1 MKKVVM
7 KKITTILSISACLLA
22 FTSCEDWLDMPSE
35 SKADSTTIFESLD
48 RAEMAVVGAYNSLNN
63 QELGYQLLEG
73 TDESASTEN
82 NSKYNVSNYDYTNTS
97 SMLNS
102 TYTSMYKAIEYANVC
117 IKNLPDMSVD
127 ESEQVKLNGLL
138 GEALAIRAYA
148 YWNIVRFYGDVP
160 YTDVPTSELTTYSS
174 SRVSR
179 DTIYD
184 HCVTDLQRAVELLPW
199 YDEGYLST
207 PERISKNAAYGILAR
222 VALYA
227 AGYSLRWDLNTVPYD
242 KSTVKIAQR
251 DDTER
256 IRELYQIA
264 ADACKAVINH
274 GKNDLLDDYDQLF
287 RDLANQ
293 TYNEETMFEFG
304 SYGPNGTNTRT
315 GYTNGIP
322 TSGQDNSTGGMGKGG
337 TQMMAMPTFYFAF
350 DEDDQRRDVSVCNY
364 GLKLSSNGNKY
375 QMNTFAGMGV
385 GKYRINWKSEK
396 GTKDDRRDINW
407 PLLRYADVLLMYA
420 EALNELNNGAT
431 PEAVNAVKQVRMRAF
446 HNDEDRVGSIPT
458 DYTAFRN
465 YIIKERKLELS
476 NEGLR
481 KSDLAR
487 WGILVDY
494 LTEEKAKLVRL
505 CKREGEYAN
514 VKPYRAYK
522 LTSTPEFLDPTIA
535 LDYIEMDESD
545 VTSILKPYELQTL
558 HTTNSS
564 SKGAVE
570 KTFYEVGDE
579 VYYLENQVPVGSE
592 FKEVKYTILNMFSVN
607 TIKQKGNLSV
617 DEKKEAGVKEDGTST
632 GSDVTISSENSWI
645 TGNAGVYYGMKKN
658 MVEIL
663 PFSTTAII
671 DVNPGLKDQQHPC
684 Y

>member
-1 MKKVVM
+1 MKVM
-7 KKITTILSISACLLA
+7 KKITAILSMSACLLA
-22 FTSCEDWLDMPSE
+22 FTSCEDWLNMPSE
-35 SKADSTTIFESLD
+35 SKADSSTVFESLD
-48 RAEMAVVGAYNSLNN
+48 RAEMAVVGAYNSLNT
-63 QELGYQLLEG
+63 QELGYQLLMG
-73 TDESASTEN
+73 TDECVSTES

-117 IKNLPDMSVD
+117 IKNLPAMSV
-127 ESEQVKLNGLL
+127 SEGEQTKLNGLL
-138 GEALAIRAYA
+138 GEAFAIRAYA
-148 YWNIVRFYGDVP
+148 YWCIVRFYGDVP
-160 YTDVPTSELTTYSS
+160 YTDVPTSDLTTYSS

-179 DTIYD
+179 DIIYD
-184 HCVTDLQRAVELLPW
+184 NCVADLQRAVELLPW
-199 YDEGYLST
+199 YDEGYLKT

-242 KSTVKIAQR
+242 KATVKIAQR

-264 ADACKAVINH
+264 ADACKAVIVH
-274 GKNDLLDDYDQLF
+274 GKNGLLDDYDQIF
-287 RDLANQ
+287 RDLGNQ
-293 TYNEETMFEFG
+293 TYNEETIFEFG
-304 SYGPNGTNTRT
+304 SYGPNGTNVRT

-337 TQMMAMPTFYFAF
+337 GAMIAMPTFYFEF
-350 DEDDQRRDVSVCNY
+350 DKDDQRRDVSICNY
-364 GLKLSSNGNKY
+364 GLKLSSNGNEY

-431 PEAVNAVKQVRMRAF
+431 VEAVNAVKQVRMRAF
-446 HNDEDRVGSIPT
+446 RNDEDKIGTIPT
-458 DYTAFRN
+458 SYEDFRN

-505 CKREGEYAN
+505 CNREGEYVD

-522 LTSTPEFLDPTIA
+522 LTSTPKFLDPTIA
-535 LDYIEMDESD
+535 LDYIEMDEDD
-545 VTSILKPYELQTL
+545 VKPILTTYELQKL
-558 HTTNSS
+558 HIMNNGSS
-564 SKGAVE
+564 GYVE
-570 KTFYEVGDE
+570 KTFYEVGDK
-579 VYYLENQVPVGSE
+579 VYYTKDAVPAGQKVE
-592 FKEVKYTILNMFSVN
+592 EVKYTILNMFSVR

-617 DEKKEAGVKEDGTST
+617 EEKKEAGVDENGNLT
-632 GSDVTISSENSWI
+632 GVDVTICANNAWI
-645 TGNAGVYYGMKKN
+645 TGNTGIYYGMKKN

-671 DVNPGLKDQQHPC
+671 DVNPGLAGQQHPC

>member
-1 MKKVVM
+1 MKVM
-7 KKITTILSISACLLA
+7 KKITAILSMSACLLA
-22 FTSCEDWLDMPSE
+22 FTSCEDWLNMPSE
-35 SKADSTTIFESLD
+35 SKADSSTVFESLD
-48 RAEMAVVGAYNSLNN
+48 RAEMAVVGAYNSLNT
-63 QELGYQLLEG
+63 QELGYQLLMG
-73 TDESASTEN
+73 TDECVSTES

-117 IKNLPDMSVD
+117 IKNLPAMSV
-127 ESEQVKLNGLL
+127 SEGEQTKLNGLL
-138 GEALAIRAYA
+138 GEAFAIRAYA
-148 YWNIVRFYGDVP
+148 YWCIVRFYGDVP
-160 YTDVPTSELTTYSS
+160 YTDVPTSNLTTYSS

-179 DTIYD
+179 DIIYD
-184 HCVTDLQRAVELLPW
+184 NCVADLQRAVELLPW
-199 YDEGYLST
+199 YDEGYLKT

-242 KSTVKIAQR
+242 KATVKIAQR

-264 ADACKAVINH
+264 ADACKAVIVH
-274 GKNDLLDDYDQLF
+274 GKNGLLDDYDQIF
-287 RDLANQ
+287 RDLGNQ
-293 TYNEETMFEFG
+293 TYNEETIFEFG
-304 SYGPNGTNTRT
+304 SYGPNGTNVRT

-337 TQMMAMPTFYFAF
+337 GAMIAMPTFYFEF
-350 DEDDQRRDVSVCNY
+350 DKDDQRRDVSICNY
-364 GLKLSSNGNKY
+364 GLKLSSNGNEY

-431 PEAVNAVKQVRMRAF
+431 VEAVNAVKQVRMRAF
-446 HNDEDRVGSIPT
+446 RNDEDKIGTIPT
-458 DYTAFRN
+458 SYEDFRN

-505 CKREGEYAN
+505 CNREGEYVD

-522 LTSTPEFLDPTIA
+522 LTSTPKFLDPTIA
-535 LDYIEMDESD
+535 LDYIEMDEDD
-545 VTSILKPYELQTL
+545 VKPILTTYELQKL
-558 HTTNSS
+558 HIMNNGSS
-564 SKGAVE
+564 GYVE
-570 KTFYEVGDE
+570 KTFYEVGDK
-579 VYYLENQVPVGSE
+579 VYYTKDAVPAGQKVE
-592 FKEVKYTILNMFSVN
+592 EVKYTILNMFSVR

-617 DEKKEAGVKEDGTST
+617 EEKKEAGVDENGNLT
-632 GSDVTISSENSWI
+632 GVDVTICANNAWI
-645 TGNAGVYYGMKKN
+645 TGNTGIYYGMKKN

-671 DVNPGLKDQQHPC
+671 DVNPGLAGQQHPC

>member
-1 MKKVVM
+1 M
-7 KKITTILSISACLLA
+7 SACLLA
-22 FTSCEDWLDMPSE
+22 FTSCEDWLNMPSE
-35 SKADSTTIFESLD
+35 SKADSSTVFESLD
-48 RAEMAVVGAYNSLNN
+48 RAEMAVVGAYNSLNT
-63 QELGYQLLEG
+63 QELGYQLLMG
-73 TDESASTEN
+73 TDECVSTES

-117 IKNLPDMSVD
+117 IKNLPAMSV
-127 ESEQVKLNGLL
+127 SEGEQTKLNGLL
-138 GEALAIRAYA
+138 GEAFAIRAYA
-148 YWNIVRFYGDVP
+148 YWCIVRFYGDVP
-160 YTDVPTSELTTYSS
+160 YTDVPTSDLTTYSS

-179 DTIYD
+179 DIIYD
-184 HCVTDLQRAVELLPW
+184 NCVADLQRAVELLPW
-199 YDEGYLST
+199 YDEGYLKT

-242 KSTVKIAQR
+242 KATVKIAQR

-264 ADACKAVINH
+264 ADACKAVIVH
-274 GKNDLLDDYDQLF
+274 GKNGLLDDYDQIF
-287 RDLANQ
+287 RDLGNQ
-293 TYNEETMFEFG
+293 TYNEETIFEFG
-304 SYGPNGTNTRT
+304 SYGPNGTNVRT

-337 TQMMAMPTFYFAF
+337 GAMIAMPTFYFEF
-350 DEDDQRRDVSVCNY
+350 DKDDQRRDVSICNY
-364 GLKLSSNGNKY
+364 GLKLSNNGNEY

-431 PEAVNAVKQVRMRAF
+431 VEAVNAVKQVRMRAF
-446 HNDEDRVGSIPT
+446 RNDEDKIGTIPT
-458 DYTAFRN
+458 SYEDFRN

-505 CKREGEYAN
+505 CNREGEYVD

-522 LTSTPEFLDPTIA
+522 LTSTPKFLDPTIA
-535 LDYIEMDESD
+535 LDYIEMDEDD
-545 VTSILKPYELQTL
+545 VKPILTTYELQKL
-558 HTTNSS
+558 HIMNNGSS
-564 SKGAVE
+564 GYVE
-570 KTFYEVGDE
+570 KTFYEVGDK
-579 VYYLENQVPVGSE
+579 VYYTKDAVPAGQKVE
-592 FKEVKYTILNMFSVN
+592 EVKYTILNMFSVR

-617 DEKKEAGVKEDGTST
+617 EEKKEAGVDENGNLT
-632 GSDVTISSENSWI
+632 GVDVTICANNAWI
-645 TGNAGVYYGMKKN
+645 TGNTGIYYGMKKN

-671 DVNPGLKDQQHPC
+671 DVNPGLAGQQHPC

>member
-1 MKKVVM
+1 MKVM
-7 KKITTILSISACLLA
+7 KKITAILSMSACLLA
-22 FTSCEDWLDMPSE
+22 FTSCEDWLNMPSE
-35 SKADSTTIFESLD
+35 SKADSSTVFESLD
-48 RAEMAVVGAYNSLNN
+48 RAEMAVVGAYNSLNT
-63 QELGYQLLEG
+63 QELGYQLLMG
-73 TDESASTEN
+73 TDECVSTES

-117 IKNLPDMSVD
+117 IKNLPAMSV
-127 ESEQVKLNGLL
+127 SEGEQTKLNGLL
-138 GEALAIRAYA
+138 GEAFAVRAYA
-148 YWNIVRFYGDVP
+148 YWCIVRFYGDVP
-160 YTDVPTSELTTYSS
+160 YTDVPTSDLTTYSS

-179 DTIYD
+179 DIIYD
-184 HCVTDLQRAVELLPW
+184 NCVADLQRAVELLPW
-199 YDEGYLST
+199 YDEGYLKT

-242 KSTVKIAQR
+242 KATVKIAQR

-264 ADACKAVINH
+264 ADACKAVIVH
-274 GKNDLLDDYDQLF
+274 GKNGLLDDYDQIF
-287 RDLANQ
+287 RDLGNQ
-293 TYNEETMFEFG
+293 TYNEETIFEFG
-304 SYGPNGTNTRT
+304 SYGPNGTNVRT

-337 TQMMAMPTFYFAF
+337 GAMIAMPTFYFEF
-350 DEDDQRRDVSVCNY
+350 DKDDQRRDVSICNY
-364 GLKLSSNGNKY
+364 GLKLSSNGNEY

-431 PEAVNAVKQVRMRAF
+431 VEAVNAVKQVRMRAF
-446 HNDEDRVGSIPT
+446 RNDEDKIGTIPT
-458 DYTAFRN
+458 SYEDFRN

-505 CKREGEYAN
+505 CNREGEYVD

-522 LTSTPEFLDPTIA
+522 LTSTPKFLDPTIA
-535 LDYIEMDESD
+535 LDYIEMDEDD
-545 VTSILKPYELQTL
+545 VKPILTTYELQKL
-558 HTTNSS
+558 HIMNNGSS
-564 SKGAVE
+564 GYVE
-570 KTFYEVGDE
+570 KTFYEVGDK
-579 VYYLENQVPVGSE
+579 VYYTKDAVPAGQKVE
-592 FKEVKYTILNMFSVN
+592 EVKYTILNMFSVR

-617 DEKKEAGVKEDGTST
+617 EEKKEAGVDENGNLT
-632 GSDVTISSENSWI
+632 GVDVTICANNAWV
-645 TGNAGVYYGMKKN
+645 TGNTGIYYGMKKN

-671 DVNPGLKDQQHPC
+671 DVNPGLAGQQHPC

>member
-1 MKKVVM
+1 MKVM
-7 KKITTILSISACLLA
+7 KKITAILSMSACLLA
-22 FTSCEDWLDMPSE
+22 FTSCEDWLNMPSE
-35 SKADSTTIFESLD
+35 SKADSSTVFESLD
-48 RAEMAVVGAYNSLNN
+48 RAEMAVVGAYNSLNT
-63 QELGYQLLEG
+63 QELGYQLLMG
-73 TDESASTEN
+73 TDECVSTES

-117 IKNLPDMSVD
+117 IKNLPAMSV
-127 ESEQVKLNGLL
+127 SEGEQTKLNGLL
-138 GEALAIRAYA
+138 GEAFAIRAYA
-148 YWNIVRFYGDVP
+148 YWCIVRFYGDVP
-160 YTDVPTSELTTYSS
+160 YTDVPTSDLTTYSS

-179 DTIYD
+179 DIIYD
-184 HCVTDLQRAVELLPW
+184 NCVADLQRAVELLPW
-199 YDEGYLST
+199 YDEGYLKT

-242 KSTVKIAQR
+242 KATVKIAQR

-264 ADACKAVINH
+264 ADACKAVIVH
-274 GKNDLLDDYDQLF
+274 GKNGLLDDYDQIF
-287 RDLANQ
+287 RDLGNQ
-293 TYNEETMFEFG
+293 TYNEETIFEFG
-304 SYGPNGTNTRT
+304 SYGPNGTNVRT

-337 TQMMAMPTFYFAF
+337 GAMIAMPTFYFEF
-350 DEDDQRRDVSVCNY
+350 DKDDQRRDVSICNY
-364 GLKLSSNGNKY
+364 GLKLSSNGNEY

-431 PEAVNAVKQVRMRAF
+431 VEAVNAVKQVRMRAF
-446 HNDEDRVGSIPT
+446 RNDEDKIGTIPT
-458 DYTAFRN
+458 SYEDFRN

-505 CKREGEYAN
+505 CNREGEYVD

-522 LTSTPEFLDPTIA
+522 LTSTPKFLDPTIA
-535 LDYIEMDESD
+535 LDYIEMDEDD
-545 VTSILKPYELQTL
+545 VKPILTTYELQKL
-558 HTTNSS
+558 HIMNNGSS
-564 SKGAVE
+564 GYVE
-570 KTFYEVGDE
+570 KTFYEVGDT
-579 VYYLENQVPVGSE
+579 VYYTKDAVPAGQKVE
-592 FKEVKYTILNMFSVN
+592 EVKYTILNMFSVR

-617 DEKKEAGVKEDGTST
+617 EEKKEAGVDENGNLT
-632 GSDVTISSENSWI
+632 GVDVTICANNAWI
-645 TGNAGVYYGMKKN
+645 TGNTGIYYGMKKN

-671 DVNPGLKDQQHPC
+671 DVNPGLAGQQHPC

>member
-1 MKKVVM
+1 M
-7 KKITTILSISACLLA
+7 KKITAILSMSACLLA
-22 FTSCEDWLDMPSE
+22 FTSCEDWLNMPSE
-35 SKADSTTIFESLD
+35 SKADSSTVFESLD
-48 RAEMAVVGAYNSLNN
+48 RAEMAVVGAYNSLNT
-63 QELGYQLLEG
+63 QELGYQLLMG
-73 TDESASTEN
+73 TDECVSTES

-117 IKNLPDMSVD
+117 IKNLPAMSV
-127 ESEQVKLNGLL
+127 SEGEQTKLNGLL
-138 GEALAIRAYA
+138 GEAFAIRAYA
-148 YWNIVRFYGDVP
+148 YWCIVRFYGDVP
-160 YTDVPTSELTTYSS
+160 YTDVPTSDLTTYSS

-179 DTIYD
+179 DIIYD
-184 HCVTDLQRAVELLPW
+184 NCVADLQRAVELLPW
-199 YDEGYLST
+199 YDEGYLKT

-242 KSTVKIAQR
+242 KATVKIAQR

-264 ADACKAVINH
+264 ANACKAVIVH
-274 GKNDLLDDYDQLF
+274 GKNGLLDDYDQIF
-287 RDLANQ
+287 RDLGNQ
-293 TYNEETMFEFG
+293 TYNEETIFEFG
-304 SYGPNGTNTRT
+304 SYGPNGTNVRT

-337 TQMMAMPTFYFAF
+337 GAMIAMPTFYFEF
-350 DEDDQRRDVSVCNY
+350 DKDDQRRDVSICNY
-364 GLKLSSNGNKY
+364 GLKLSSNGNEY

-431 PEAVNAVKQVRMRAF
+431 VEAVNAVKQVRMRAF
-446 HNDEDRVGSIPT
+446 RNDEDKIGTIPT
-458 DYTAFRN
+458 SYEDFRN

-505 CKREGEYAN
+505 CNREGEY
-514 VKPYRAYK
+514 VDVEPYRAYK
-522 LTSTPEFLDPTIA
+522 LTSTPKFLDPTIA
-535 LDYIEMDESD
+535 LDYIEMDEDD
-545 VTSILKPYELQTL
+545 VKPILTTYELQKL
-558 HTTNSS
+558 HIMNNGSS
-564 SKGAVE
+564 GYVE
-570 KTFYEVGDE
+570 KTFYEVGDK
-579 VYYLENQVPVGSE
+579 VYYTKDAVPAGQKVE
-592 FKEVKYTILNMFSVN
+592 EVKYTILNMFSVR

-617 DEKKEAGVKEDGTST
+617 EKKKEAGVDENGNLT
-632 GSDVTISSENSWI
+632 GVDVTICANNAWI
-645 TGNAGVYYGMKKN
+645 TGNTGIYYGMKKN

-671 DVNPGLKDQQHPC
+671 DVNPGLAGQQHPC

>member
-1 MKKVVM
+1 MKVM
-7 KKITTILSISACLLA
+7 KKITAILSMSACLLA
-22 FTSCEDWLDMPSE
+22 FTSCEDWLNIPSE
-35 SKADSTTIFESLD
+35 SKADSSTVFESLD
-48 RAEMAVVGAYNSLNN
+48 RAEMAVVGAYNSLNT
-63 QELGYQLLEG
+63 QELGYQLLMG
-73 TDESASTEN
+73 TDECVSTES

-117 IKNLPDMSVD
+117 IKNLPAMSV
-127 ESEQVKLNGLL
+127 SEGEQTKLNGLL
-138 GEALAIRAYA
+138 GEAFAIRAYA
-148 YWNIVRFYGDVP
+148 YWCIVRFYGDVP
-160 YTDVPTSELTTYSS
+160 YTDVPTSDLTTYSS

-179 DTIYD
+179 DIIYD
-184 HCVTDLQRAVELLPW
+184 NCVADLQRAVELLPW
-199 YDEGYLST
+199 YDEGYLKT

-242 KSTVKIAQR
+242 KATVKIAQR

-264 ADACKAVINH
+264 ADACKAVIVH
-274 GKNDLLDDYDQLF
+274 GKNGLLDDYDQIF
-287 RDLANQ
+287 RDLGNQ
-293 TYNEETMFEFG
+293 TYNEETIFEFG
-304 SYGPNGTNTRT
+304 SYGPNGTNVRT

-337 TQMMAMPTFYFAF
+337 GAMIAMPTFYFEF
-350 DEDDQRRDVSVCNY
+350 DKDDQRRDVSICNY
-364 GLKLSSNGNKY
+364 GLKLSSNGNEY

-431 PEAVNAVKQVRMRAF
+431 VEAVNAVKQVRMRAF
-446 HNDEDRVGSIPT
+446 RNDEDKIGTIPT
-458 DYTAFRN
+458 SYEDFRN

-505 CKREGEYAN
+505 CNREGEYVD

-522 LTSTPEFLDPTIA
+522 LTSTPKFLDPTIA
-535 LDYIEMDESD
+535 LDYIEMDEDD
-545 VTSILKPYELQTL
+545 VKPILTTYELQKL
-558 HTTNSS
+558 HIMNNGSS
-564 SKGAVE
+564 GYVE
-570 KTFYEVGDE
+570 KTFYEVGDK
-579 VYYLENQVPVGSE
+579 VYYTKDAVPAGQKVE
-592 FKEVKYTILNMFSVN
+592 EVKYTILNMFSVR

-617 DEKKEAGVKEDGTST
+617 EEKKEAGVDENGNLT
-632 GSDVTISSENSWI
+632 GVDVTICANNAWI
-645 TGNAGVYYGMKKN
+645 TGNTGIYYGMKKN

-671 DVNPGLKDQQHPC
+671 DVNPGLAGQQHPC

>member
-1 MKKVVM
+1 MKVM
-7 KKITTILSISACLLA
+7 KKITAILSMSACLLA
-22 FTSCEDWLDMPSE
+22 FTSCEDWLNMPSE
-35 SKADSTTIFESLD
+35 SKADSSTVFESLD
-48 RAEMAVVGAYNSLNN
+48 RAEMAVVGAYNSLNT
-63 QELGYQLLEG
+63 QELGYQLLMG
-73 TDESASTEN
+73 TDECVSTES

-117 IKNLPDMSVD
+117 IKNLPAMSV
-127 ESEQVKLNGLL
+127 SEGEQTKLNGLL
-138 GEALAIRAYA
+138 GEAFAIRAYA
-148 YWNIVRFYGDVP
+148 YWCIVRFYGDVP
-160 YTDVPTSELTTYSS
+160 YTDVPTSDLTTYSS

-179 DTIYD
+179 DIIYD
-184 HCVTDLQRAVELLPW
+184 NCVADLQRAVELLPW
-199 YDEGYLST
+199 YDEGYLKT

-242 KSTVKIAQR
+242 KATVKIAQR

-264 ADACKAVINH
+264 ADACKAVIVH
-274 GKNDLLDDYDQLF
+274 GKNGLLDDYDQIF
-287 RDLANQ
+287 RDLGNQ
-293 TYNEETMFEFG
+293 TYNEETIFEFG
-304 SYGPNGTNTRT
+304 SYGPNGTNVRT

-337 TQMMAMPTFYFAF
+337 GAMIAMPTFYFEF
-350 DEDDQRRDVSVCNY
+350 DKDDQRRDVSICNY

-431 PEAVNAVKQVRMRAF
+431 VEAVNAVKQVRMRAF
-446 HNDEDRVGSIPT
+446 RNDEDKIGTIPT
-458 DYTAFRN
+458 SYEDFRN

-505 CKREGEYAN
+505 CNREGEYVD

-522 LTSTPEFLDPTIA
+522 LTSTPKFLDPTIA
-535 LDYIEMDESD
+535 LDYIEMDEDD
-545 VTSILKPYELQTL
+545 VKPILTTYELQKL
-558 HTTNSS
+558 HIMNNGSS
-564 SKGAVE
+564 GYVE
-570 KTFYEVGDE
+570 KTFYEVGDK
-579 VYYLENQVPVGSE
+579 VYYTKDAVPAGQKVE
-592 FKEVKYTILNMFSVN
+592 EVKYTILNMFSVR

-617 DEKKEAGVKEDGTST
+617 EEKKEAGVDENGNLT
-632 GSDVTISSENSWI
+632 GVDVTICANNAWI
-645 TGNAGVYYGMKKN
+645 TGNTGIYYGMKKN

-671 DVNPGLKDQQHPC
+671 DVNPGLAGQQHPC

>member
-337 TQMMAMPTFYFAF
+337 TQMMAMPTFYFEF

-514 VKPYRAYK
+514 VKPYRAYN

>member
-1 MKKVVM
+1 MRR
-7 KKITTILSISACLLA
+7 
-22 FTSCEDWLDMPSE
+22 F
-35 SKADSTTIFESLD
+35 
-48 RAEMAVVGAYNSLNN
+48 
-63 QELGYQLLEG
+63 
-73 TDESASTEN
+73 
-82 NSKYNVSNYDYTNTS
+82 
-97 SMLNS
+97 
-102 TYTSMYKAIEYANVC
+102 
-117 IKNLPDMSVD
+117 IK
-127 ESEQVKLNGLL
+127 
-138 GEALAIRAYA
+138 
-148 YWNIVRFYGDVP
+148 
-160 YTDVPTSELTTYSS
+160 
-174 SRVSR
+174 
-179 DTIYD
+179 
-184 HCVTDLQRAVELLPW
+184 
-199 YDEGYLST
+199 
-207 PERISKNAAYGILAR
+207 
-222 VALYA
+222 
-227 AGYSLRWDLNTVPYD
+227 TVPRD

-337 TQMMAMPTFYFAF
+337 TQMMAMPTFYFEF

>member
-1 MKKVVM
+1 
-7 KKITTILSISACLLA
+7 
-22 FTSCEDWLDMPSE
+22 
-35 SKADSTTIFESLD
+35 
-48 RAEMAVVGAYNSLNN
+48 
-63 QELGYQLLEG
+63 
-73 TDESASTEN
+73 
-82 NSKYNVSNYDYTNTS
+82 
-97 SMLNS
+97 
-102 TYTSMYKAIEYANVC
+102 
-117 IKNLPDMSVD
+117 
-127 ESEQVKLNGLL
+127 
-138 GEALAIRAYA
+138 
-148 YWNIVRFYGDVP
+148 
-160 YTDVPTSELTTYSS
+160 
-174 SRVSR
+174 
-179 DTIYD
+179 
-184 HCVTDLQRAVELLPW
+184 
-199 YDEGYLST
+199 
-207 PERISKNAAYGILAR
+207 
-222 VALYA
+222 
-227 AGYSLRWDLNTVPYD
+227 
-242 KSTVKIAQR
+242 
-251 DDTER
+251 
-256 IRELYQIA
+256 
-264 ADACKAVINH
+264 
-274 GKNDLLDDYDQLF
+274 
-287 RDLANQ
+287 
-293 TYNEETMFEFG
+293 
-304 SYGPNGTNTRT
+304 
-315 GYTNGIP
+315 
-322 TSGQDNSTGGMGKGG
+322 
-337 TQMMAMPTFYFAF
+337 
-350 DEDDQRRDVSVCNY
+350 
-364 GLKLSSNGNKY
+364 
-375 QMNTFAGMGV
+375 
-385 GKYRINWKSEK
+385 
-396 GTKDDRRDINW
+396 
-407 PLLRYADVLLMYA
+407 MYA